1 LKGLTMKHLKPLSLS
16 AIALLQMACAQA
28 LSPVVA
34 VPSAV
39 PSQGTQTLGTV
50 GEQVGVMVRDT
61 VTQTTLPIY
70 LHRGEYWVAGV
81 PGQGYELWL
90 TSRVPGRR
98 VLATTSVDGINV
110 ITGQTAAPVGRGY
123 VLSPYSMATVS
134 GWRKSEHEVAAFRF
148 AAPQASYAAQTG
160 RPANVGVIG
169 VAVFPELQLPP
180 PPPVYRPA
188 PVPVSP
194 AKETSVFNSGKH
206 ADAAGGSVHEKSKMQ
221 APGAAAPSMA
231 AERVNSDTSANAK
244 QEAAAPSAAM
254 KRSASPSVAQ
264 GLGTQHGERMASYAP
279 TVAFKRESNSPAEL
293 ITLRYDTT
301 ENLVA
306 RGVLQ
311 WHQAY
316 YQPKPIPAPQPFPKS
331 GYVPDPP
338 FATPRPW

>member
-1 LKGLTMKHLKPLSLS
+1 MKHLKPLKSLS
-16 AIALLQMACAQA
+16 LTALALLQMACAQA

-34 VPSAV
+34 LPTTM

-61 VTQTTLPIY
+61 ATQTTLPIY
-70 LHRGEYWVAGV
+70 LHRGEYWVAGT
-81 PGQGYELWL
+81 PGQAYELWL
-90 TSRVPGRR
+90 TSRVTNRR

-110 ITGQTAAPVGRGY
+110 ITGETAAPIGRGY
-123 VLSPYSMATVS
+123 VLSTYSMATVS

-160 RPANVGVIG
+160 RSANVGVIG
-169 VAVFPELQLPP
+169 VAVFPELRLPL
-180 PPPVYRPA
+180 PPVYRPA

-194 AKETSVFNSGKH
+194 TTETGVFNSGKH
-206 ADAAGGSVHEKSKMQ
+206 ADAGSDGHENAKMQ
-221 APGAAAPSMA
+221 APSMA
-231 AERVNSDTSANAK
+231 AERANSDTTASTK
-244 QEAAAPSAAM
+244 MDSAAPAAAM

-293 ITLRYDTT
+293 IQLRYDTT

-311 WHQAY
+311 WQQAY
-316 YQPKPIPAPQPFPKS
+316 YVPQAISKPKPFPKNS
-331 GYVPDPP
+331 YVPDPP
-338 FATPRPW
+338 RQW

>member
-1 LKGLTMKHLKPLSLS
+1 MKHLKPLSLS
-16 AIALLQMACAQA
+16 AIALLQIACAQA

-34 VPSAV
+34 LPTTV

-61 VTQTTLPIY
+61 ATQTTLPIY
-70 LHRGEYWVAGV
+70 LHRGEYWVAGT
-81 PGQGYELWL
+81 PGQAYELWL
-90 TSRVPGRR
+90 TSRVTNRR

-110 ITGQTAAPVGRGY
+110 ITGETAAPIGRGY
-123 VLSPYSMATVS
+123 VLSTHSMATVS

-169 VAVFPELQLPP
+169 VAVFPELRL

-194 AKETSVFNSGKH
+194 AAETNIHNSRKH
-206 ADAAGGSVHEKSKMQ
+206 ADAVGGSVYEKPSMP
-221 APGAAAPSMA
+221 APNAAAPSMA
-231 AERVNSDTSANAK
+231 AERANTDASASAK
-244 QEAAAPSAAM
+244 HDAASPSAAM
-254 KRSASPSVAQ
+254 RRSASPSVTQ

-279 TVAFKRESNSPAEL
+279 TVAFKRESNSPAEV
-293 ITLRYDTT
+293 IQLRYDTT

-311 WHQAY
+311 LQQAY
-316 YQPKPIPAPQPFPKS
+316 YAPNPNSHLIPKPFPKNS
-331 GYVPDPP
+331 YVPDPP
-338 FATPRPW
+338 RQW